1 MREHFH
7 CVKGIFDLYRTRE
20 QLAELASRPD
30 IETVCAFDY
39 VKMKNHA
46 LNGTGL
52 QYSDFHPE
60 IRGIKVPKL
69 E

>member
-1 MREHFH
+1 
-7 CVKGIFDLYRTRE
+7 LYKTRE

-30 IETVCAFDY
+30 IDTVCAFDY

-46 LNGTGL
+46 LNGAGL
-52 QYSDFHPE
+52 QYSDYHPE